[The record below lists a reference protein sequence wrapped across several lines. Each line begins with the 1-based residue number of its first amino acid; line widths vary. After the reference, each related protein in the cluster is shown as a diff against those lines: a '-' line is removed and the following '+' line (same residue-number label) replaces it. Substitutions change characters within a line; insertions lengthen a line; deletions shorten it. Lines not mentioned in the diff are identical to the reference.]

1 MQQRKHMRL
10 DRAYPVLSLFGI
22 ALVATAAMQG
32 CSSSED
38 ADNGTP
44 SATGG
49 VEPATGGAATGGD
62 MAVTGGT
69 GGEMAMSGGSDG
81 SGGSG
86 TGGTSSGP
94 LPNLLSETGL
104 YEADM
109 VTLAE
114 GVRPYRPQFPLWTD
128 GAGKRRWV
136 KLPEGEKI
144 DTSDMDYWEYPV
156 GTKFWKEFSRDD
168 KPIETRLISKRRAGV
183 WDMISYQWRDDLSE
197 ADAVIDGA
205 MNASGTEH
213 DIPSQSQCWECHNQ
227 MADRVLGFTAIQLSH
242 DGAMTIPG
250 TLQDDEWNM
259 TELISADLLTDPPA
273 APLVLQ
279 GSEVQKSAFGYM
291 HANCGH
297 CHQPKS
303 SVSGRV
309 NMQLWLT
316 AATVGD
322 LSMSPSALTTIGT
335 TVSLPED
342 TPEGASHRVYGSD
355 LEKSAVY
362 ERFNSVGE
370 LYSMPPLGTEVIDE
384 AGKAVI
390 EAWIDSLPAPIAP

>member
-1 MQQRKHMRL
+1 M
-10 DRAYPVLSLFGI
+10 
-22 ALVATAAMQG
+22 AM
-32 CSSSED
+32 
-38 ADNGTP
+38 
-44 SATGG
+44 
-49 VEPATGGAATGGD
+49 TGGA
-62 MAVTGGT
+62 
-69 GGEMAMSGGSDG
+69 GGEMSMTGGSDG
-81 SGGSG
+81 SGGNG
-86 TGGTSSGP
+86 TGGSSSGP
-94 LPNLLSETGL
+94 LPELLSETGL

-128 GAGKRRWV
+128 GAAKRRWV
-136 KLPEGEKI
+136 KLPEGENI

-168 KPIETRLISKRRAGV
+168 KRVETRLISKRRAGV
-183 WDMISYQWRDDLSE
+183 WDMIAYQWRDDLSE
-197 ADAVIDGA
+197 ADAVIDGV

-227 MADRVLGFTAIQLSH
+227 MPDRVIGFTAIQLSH

-250 TLQDDEWNM
+250 TPQEDEWNM
-259 TELISADLLTDPPA
+259 TELIAAELLTDPPA
-273 APLVLQ
+273 APLKLV
-279 GSEVQKSAFGYM
+279 GEPEEIAAFGYM

-309 NMQLWLT
+309 NMELWLT

-322 LSMSPSALTTIGT
+322 LSMAPSRLTTVGT
-335 TVSLPED
+335 TVSLLED
-342 TPEGASHRVYGSD
+342 TPEGATHRVSAQS
-355 LEKSAVY
+355 LEESAVY
-362 ERFNSVGE
+362 QRFNSVGE

-384 AGKAVI
+384 AGKSAI
-390 EAWIDSLPAPIAP
+390 SAWIMDLTATP